1 MKTRCADI
9 RELVLTD
16 VCPFTLGVAVY
27 NPEEPRR
34 HRMCPIIERNSV
46 LPSSKE
52 NVFWTI
58 RDRQRRVDVEVYQGE
73 QPYCQD
79 NTLLGKLSVP
89 VPQGPAGSQQ
99 SVSGSATIST
109 GFWRWNAGRP
119 SRRNRPFC
127 CKTRR

>member
-1 MKTRCADI
+1 MD
-9 RELVLTD
+9 
-16 VCPFTLGVAVY
+16 
-27 NPEEPRR
+27 
-34 HRMCPIIERNSV
+34 H
-46 LPSSKE
+46 
-52 NVFWTI
+52 

-99 SVSGSATIST
+99 VRIRFSYDINGLLE
-109 GFWRWNAGRP
+109 WNAGRP